1 MELLSLSDEEE
12 EVLSFD
18 NDVRDET
25 QADQALCLIGRFL
38 TNKRIKNDVMKER
51 MATLWKLGRKVAIKE
66 IDKGLNIFQFFHKID
81 MQRVLQGE
89 PWTFDGILLILSAIE
104 TGGIPSH
111 IPLFHASFWVQVH
124 DLPTGMMTKKVGE
137 GLGKFLGEMIEYDA
151 KNTSNFWRTYMRIR
165 VKIDVQKPLKRGKKI
180 DIGNGNTVMLRFKY
194 ERLALFCYLCGLLGH
209 SDQYCEK
216 LFTMEEDDGVRRWG
230 PELRVDRR
238 KGMGSSSCQ
247 WLCEEHDLASE
258 ETRSASSQ
266 PVPPRQTGTPQ
277 QHPAAPQ
284 FTGHSLA
291 LISEPAENL
300 MRRRNLG
307 NNRINH
313 LQQEINT
320 INGLNNTQLTITNG
334 INEELMD
341 DEEVLEKK
349 RKRTVRSDESID
361 GTRGNA
367 DMMDCQESSTSA
379 MQNFL
384 GVGPGFQAHQ
394 DQ

>member
-1 MELLSLSDEEE
+1 
-12 EVLSFD
+12 
-18 NDVRDET
+18 
-25 QADQALCLIGRFL
+25 
-38 TNKRIKNDVMKER
+38 MKER

-194 ERLALFCYLCGLLGH
+194 ERLTLFCYLCGLLGH

-238 KGMGSSSCQ
+238 KDMGSLSCQ
-247 WLCEEHDLASE
+247 WLCEELDLVRE
-258 ETRSASSQ
+258 ETRSTPSQ
-266 PVPPRQTGTPQ
+266 SAPPRQTGTPQ
-277 QHPAAPQ
+277 QQPGAPQ
-284 FTGHSLA
+284 STGHSLA
-291 LISEPAENL
+291 LISETAENL

-313 LQQEINT
+313 LKQEINT

-334 INEELMD
+334 INEVLMD
-341 DEEVLEKK
+341 DEEVFEKK
-349 RKRTVRSDESID
+349 RKRTMRNAESID
-361 GTRGNA
+361 GTSGNA

-384 GVGPGFQAHQ
+384 GVGPGFQTHQ